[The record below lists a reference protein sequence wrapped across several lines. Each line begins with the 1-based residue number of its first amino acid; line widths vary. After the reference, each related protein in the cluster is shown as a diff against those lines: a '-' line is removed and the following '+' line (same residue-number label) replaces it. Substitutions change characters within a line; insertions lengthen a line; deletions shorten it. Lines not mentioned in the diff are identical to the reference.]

1 MFSIYESDGSAICDS
16 ESDEAPVEV
25 KLFVVLEHC
34 EVKVVGEA
42 AEIGLRIGVK
52 VKQESMVDMLKR

>member
-25 KLFVVLEHC
+25 KLFVVLEQS
-34 EVKVVGEA
+34 EVKVVGR
-42 AEIGLRIGVK
+42 LQRL
-52 VKQESMVDMLKR
+52 D